1 MNIFKKMR
9 DKRNKKTQLKKLSE
23 YSNIFGTLDTLHAH
37 HLLTWDTK
45 ARRLYIAEPVAVV
58 MLSQGAMGWENFL
71 QNVWQWTFFKEQQEA
86 WDAYFLQE
94 EIKAVQAR
102 KKQVAMLTKAEAESI
117 RRARRDEIL
126 AEELETPKVEGF
138 ELFILGDAVDKPSE
152 ETDGTVAGIIA
163 VGEYNPESGELSMA
177 MWDEVKEAVEKMKEM
192 ESVAAPTPSNDT
204 LGTLGTVATKEPDKG
219 IRTDDLM
226 ALIARGNGEE

>member
-9 DKRNKKTQLKKLSE
+9 DKREQKAQLKKLSK
-23 YSNIFGTLDTLHAH
+23 YSNIFGTLETLHAH
-37 HLLTWDTK
+37 HLLTWDAK

-58 MLSQGAMGWENFL
+58 MLSQGTIGWENFL
-71 QNVWQWTFFKEQQEA
+71 QNVWQWTFFKEQQAA
-86 WDAYFLQE
+86 WETFFREE
-94 EIKAVQAR
+94 EIKAVQEH
-102 KKQVAMLTKAEAESI
+102 KKHVAMLTKAEAERI

-126 AEELETPKVEGF
+126 AEDLETPKVEGF
-138 ELFILGDAVDKPSE
+138 ELFVLGDAADKPSE

-192 ESVAAPTPSNDT
+192 ESVAAPTPSADA
-204 LGTLGTVATKEPDKG
+204 LGTVATQKEPDNG
-219 IRTDDLM
+219 GRTDDLM